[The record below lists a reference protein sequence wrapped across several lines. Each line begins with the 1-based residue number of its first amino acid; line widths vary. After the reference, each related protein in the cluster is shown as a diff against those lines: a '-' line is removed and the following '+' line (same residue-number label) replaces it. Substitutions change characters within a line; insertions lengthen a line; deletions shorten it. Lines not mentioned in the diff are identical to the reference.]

1 MSCYSP
7 SHMAVVDLE
16 TPGNALRLKHRFD
29 EIGWKTN
36 IEHHRAFRYLGSS
49 KDVKVSEAIKNCGY
63 TILEVPCG
71 NCLGCRLDYSKDW
84 ATRADLEAK
93 RWKFNWFIT
102 LTYDEENLP
111 KGTKDNP
118 SLNTDHIDD
127 FIQSIRNYFRKH
139 YKHDGI
145 RYLLAGEYGDLGGR
159 PHYHLILF
167 NCPLPDI
174 KPYTYDADGNYI
186 QHKDSF
192 GQYYLF
198 SDIVEN
204 AWKKR
209 GMVTISEASWYTSAY
224 VSQYVV
230 KKQKGQSS
238 QVYDVLGIIPP
249 FLRVS
254 NKPGIGYCYYEEN
267 VKHLAEYPLLYIPRN
282 NNKPLSTRAPRYF
295 KKHIVADGL
304 VNYEDY
310 FMEGLDHAEKARS
323 LIGNRINE
331 NRNLAAARLKA
342 FQDIKK
348 RVL

>member
-1 MSCYSP
+1 
-7 SHMAVVDLE
+7 MAVVDLGS
-16 TPGNALRLKHRFD
+16 PDNALRLKHRFD

-49 KDVKVSEAIKNCGY
+49 TDVKVNEAIKKSGY

-71 NCLGCRLDYSKDW
+71 NCIGCRLDYSKDW

-93 RWKFNWFIT
+93 RWQYNWFIT

-111 KGTKDNP
+111 KGIKGNP
-118 SLNTDHIDD
+118 TLDTSNIDD
-127 FIQSIRNYFRKH
+127 FIQRLRNYFKVN
-139 YKHDGI
+139 YGYTGI
-145 RYLLAGEYGDLGGR
+145 RYLLAGEYGDQLAR

-174 KPYTYDADGNYI
+174 KPYTIVDGVYH
-186 QHKDSF
+186 QKKDSF
-192 GQYYLF
+192 GNYYLF
-198 SDIVEN
+198 SDIIEE
-204 AWKKR
+204 AWRHR
-209 GMVTISEASWYTSAY
+209 GDVKISESSWYTSAY
-224 VSQYVV
+224 VSSYVV

-238 QVYDVLGIIPP
+238 KVYDVLGILPP
-249 FLRVS
+249 FLRAS
-254 NKPGIGYCYYEEN
+254 NKPGIGYCYYETHG
-267 VKHLAEYPLLYIPRN
+267 KQLAEYPLLYIARN
-282 NNKPLSTRAPRYF
+282 NNKPLQTRAPRYF
-295 KKHIVADGL
+295 KKHIVNDGL

-331 NRNLAAARLKA
+331 QRTLAAARLKS